1 MWQPALDELAVI
13 DPGRRT
19 VALDLPGH
27 GTSPAARSYDL
38 DVVAELVHGAV
49 EDAGLEAPVLVGH
62 SISGVIATL
71 YAARYPT
78 RGVVNV
84 DQTLEVEPVIGLV
97 ESVATQLRGPGF
109 PRLWAELFFPSMHA
123 ELLPPAGR
131 ELVRSTSRPDQQL
144 VLGYWRQ
151 LLDGDVGAVVEMASD
166 ALAAV
171 RRSGVAYLYIA
182 GADVEP
188 GYARWL
194 AREIPQAETEVWP
207 GSGHFPHLADPQ
219 RFAKVL
225 ATTGRWTA

>member
-1 MWQPALDELAVI
+1 MWQPALDELAAV

-19 VALDLPGH
+19 VAVDLPGH
-27 GTSPAARSYDL
+27 GASPAAPSHDL
-38 DVVAELVHGAV
+38 DVVAAVVHDWVVA
-49 EDAGLEAPVLVGH
+49 AGLEAPVLVGH
-62 SISGVIATL
+62 SISGVIATI

-84 DQTLEVEPVIGLV
+84 DQPLDVAPVIEFV
-97 ESVATQLRGPGF
+97 DMITAQLRGPEF

-123 ELLPPAGR
+123 ELLPPAGQ
-131 ELVRSTSRPDQQL
+131 ELVRATSRPDQQL
-144 VLGYWRQ
+144 VLSYWGQ
-151 LLDGDVGAVVEMASD
+151 LLNGDVDAVVELAEG

-171 RRSGVAYLYIA
+171 RAAKVPYLYIA
-182 GADVEP
+182 GSDVEP
-188 GYARWL
+188 DYERWL

-225 ATTGRWTA
+225 AATGRWTA

>member
-1 MWQPALDELAVI
+1 MGLLD
-13 DPGRRT
+13 
-19 VALDLPGH
+19 
-27 GTSPAARSYDL
+27 
-38 DVVAELVHGAV
+38 
-49 EDAGLEAPVLVGH
+49 
-62 SISGVIATL
+62 
-71 YAARYPT
+71 
-78 RGVVNV
+78 
-84 DQTLEVEPVIGLV
+84 
-97 ESVATQLRGPGF
+97 SVATQLRGPEF

-123 ELLPPAGR
+123 ELLPSAGR

-151 LLDGDVGAVVEMASD
+151 LLDGEVEAVVEMATG

-171 RRSGVAYLYIA
+171 RRSGVPYLYIA